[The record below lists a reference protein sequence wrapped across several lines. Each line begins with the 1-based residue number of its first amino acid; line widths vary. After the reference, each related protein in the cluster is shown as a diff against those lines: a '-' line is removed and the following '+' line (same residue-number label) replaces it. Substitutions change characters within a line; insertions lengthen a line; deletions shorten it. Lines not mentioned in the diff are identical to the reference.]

1 MPAYEPGGHQ
11 ASDSLYDQA
20 TSATQVTQIGAK
32 TSVKAVQGVAGAVGG
47 TAAHTYQGI
56 RTVVGRVKY
65 GKPLGP
71 KMTFKGRVSR
81 RVFLLKKRLKESPR
95 SILKGIGTGLKKSP
109 GAYGKGASNTV
120 GASMH
125 GMESGADDELT
136 RLSASSSRLVS
147 QAPRAGVKTIRSG
160 AKALRKAHRSVKRA
174 QLAAKQ
180 LKYARSTMQT
190 VKAVARMAASGLSG
204 IGLALLPLA
213 GIIVALIATIGLLM
227 SFFSGQSGC
236 DAGNAVAAGGFG
248 ATSGKLEGLKTTQ
261 VRGVTAVDYQA
272 LGIKPSWFEDDTSAY
287 QFQQCTWWVANR
299 WKMLGLH
306 VDHHMGNGVDW
317 AASAKKHGYPTG
329 DTPRLGA
336 IVSMSGGVLGA
347 SAGPYGHVAVVEQID
362 SDGSIWVS
370 ESGTGVFNTYG
381 APIVDRYSK
390 AALDASKGRY
400 AYIYS
405 TGSTPSTTTGD
416 DAPTGANEVSYA
428 PVGCPVNDAGNA
440 VAASADA
447 KTAQEYAK
455 KTMKEQY
462 GWGDDEYQ
470 ALLKLWNKE
479 SGWNYKAE
487 NKSSGAYGIP
497 QSLPG
502 NKMVTMGVDWRTN
515 YQTQINW
522 GLKYIKGRYGT
533 PSRAWAHSQQTNWY

>member
-11 ASDSLYDQA
+11 ASDSLYIQA
-20 TSATQVTQIGAK
+20 ASASQVTQVSAGAAK
-32 TSVKAVQGVAGAVGG
+32 SVASSTGNGAARAYQGVKAAVRN
-47 TAAHTYQGI
+47 A
-56 RTVVGRVKY
+56 KY
-65 GKPLGP
+65 GTPGGP
-71 KMTFKGRVSR
+71 RITLRGRVSR
-81 RVFLLKKRLKESPR
+81 RVFLLKKGLKESPR
-95 SILKGIGTGLKKSP
+95 SILKGVGTGLKKSP
-109 GAYGKGASNTV
+109 GAYGKGVSNTV

-160 AKALRKAHRSVKRA
+160 AKALRKAHGSVRRA

-213 GIIVALIATIGLLM
+213 GIIVALIAAIGLLM
-227 SFFSGQSGC
+227 SFFSGQSEC

-428 PVGCPVNDAGNA
+428 PVGCPVNDDGNTG
-440 VAASADA
+440 VASADA

-502 NKMVTMGVDWRTN
+502 NKMATMGVDWRTN

-533 PSRAWAHSQQTNWY
+533 PSQAWAHSQQTNWY

>member
-11 ASDSLYDQA
+11 ASDSLYDQV
-20 TSATQVTQIGAK
+20 TSATQVIRMGAK

-81 RVFLLKKRLKESPR
+81 RVFLLRKGLKESPR
-95 SILKGIGTGLKKSP
+95 SMLKGVGTGLRRSP
-109 GAYGKGASNTV
+109 GAYGKGVSNAV

-160 AKALRKAHRSVKRA
+160 AKALRKAHGSVRRA

-190 VKAVARMAASGLSG
+190 VKAVARMVASGLSG

-213 GIIVALIATIGLLM
+213 GIIVALIAAIGLLM

-248 ATSGKLEGLKTTQ
+248 ATSGKLEGLKTTR

-317 AASAKKHGYPTG
+317 AASAKRHGYPTG

-370 ESGTGVFNTYG
+370 ESGTGFFNTYG
-381 APIVDRYSK
+381 APVVDQYSK
-390 AALDASKGRY
+390 AALDAARGKY
-400 AYIYS
+400 TYVYS
-405 TGSTPSTTTGD
+405 TGSDPSTPAGTSDTS
-416 DAPTGANEVSYA
+416 EVSYA
-428 PVGCPVNDAGNA
+428 SMGCPVGDGSGNTG
-440 VAASADA
+440 AASADA

-502 NKMVTMGVDWRTN
+502 NKMATMGVDWRMN

-522 GLKYIKGRYGT
+522 GLKYIRDRYGT
-533 PSRAWAHSQQTNWY
+533 PSRAWAHNQQTNWY